1 MESNARSDA
10 RAREGPGSRNFRGV
24 GASTKDS
31 AKPYLFVLVVAA
43 ASAGF
48 AEHVT
53 GGQALIWGQSAG
65 TLIPVFGTL
74 IAVGLWM
81 PLQRWNERDA
91 LREAFLVSL
100 LILWVVHGVL
110 TRFHGDAV
118 MYSVWMAPVAILLL
132 AWKPPNQGELLSALR
147 VLGWVLL
154 ITLASTRSL
163 EVLGVLDVFALPAG
177 NVAFDI
183 ENYWLPFSG
192 QFGLEG
198 RWPGPLRHPNEVG
211 VVAAFLV
218 VLAGIVKSKSGWAF
232 GVAGFLFLLLAGTRV
247 GYVAAASGVAVL
259 LAFGSA
265 PLIRNIQLR
274 VRLAGALALVG
285 MVALIML
292 SQSMNLTGRTNSIW
306 PAFLDLWE
314 RSPWFGVGS
323 SGMKAAGGITEQYMH
338 GHNIVIDELARNGL
352 VGLAAL
358 VSVMGV
364 AAIICVRALLKAK
377 PDSAAI
383 VITFLV
389 VGVSHTPL
397 NWLTFSPVGV
407 VLVLGVLLATQQV
420 PGRPIRTGRG
430 S

>member
-1 MESNARSDA
+1 MEADARSNARAVERPGYRSLRGLDA
-10 RAREGPGSRNFRGV
+10 SIKE
-24 GASTKDS
+24 S

-65 TLIPVFGTL
+65 TLIPLFGTL
-74 IAVGLWM
+74 VAAGLWI
-81 PLQRWNERDA
+81 PLQRSNERDVF
-91 LREAFLVSL
+91 RNAFLVSL
-100 LILWVVHGVL
+100 LLLWIVHGAL

-132 AWKPPNQGELLSALR
+132 TWKSPNQGELLSALR
-147 VLGWVLL
+147 VLGWAWL
-154 ITLASTRSL
+154 ITLALTRSL
-163 EVLGVLDVFALPAG
+163 ETLGVLDVFALPAG

-198 RWPGPLRHPNEVG
+198 RWPGPFRHPNEVG

-218 VLAGIVKSKSGWAF
+218 VVAGVVKGKSGWAF

-265 PLIRNIQLR
+265 PLIRNISLR
-274 VRLAGALALVG
+274 MRLAGALILVG
-285 MVALIML
+285 VVSSVML
-292 SQSMNLTGRTNSIW
+292 SQSMNLTGRTTSIW
-306 PAFLDLWE
+306 PAFLELWQ
-314 RSPWFGVGS
+314 RSPWLGVGS

-352 VGLAAL
+352 VGLAVLVGVMAL
-358 VSVMGV
+358 
-364 AAIICVRALLKAK
+364 ALFLCFRALLKGK
-377 PDSAAI
+377 PESAAI
-383 VITFLV
+383 VATFVV

-420 PGRPIRTGRG
+420 PGRPFRTRRG